1 MYCLATCFFKILFL
15 RFIFVETYIYV
26 DSFHLIV
33 FLAFYMHIDS
43 IFYLST
49 TDLIDLLLGNLPYI
63 QGLTNCINC
72 SHFKSTLRGFPWVF
86 SD

>member
-43 IFYLST
+43 IFYLSN
-49 TDLIDLLLGNLPYI
+49 LLLIEIYI
-63 QGLTNCINC
+63 NFCFVQ
-72 SHFKSTLRGFPWVF
+72 FQKTLK
-86 SD
+86 